1 MLTCCWPLGDD
12 AAWPP
17 ASSTGAGRCGGATR
31 PQVNVLLVGWT
42 CPEAGERAL
51 GRVDAVLAGVHW
63 HGSAFIP
70 VRWRLPAP
78 ERVHLNPARRA
89 GTSPG
94 VPWSRPPEPPGQ
106 PDARAHRQSR
116 RGPASPGTSC
126 RERLVGGGGGPGP
139 DAPQGEPAPTTVIG
153 TARTARTA
161 VLHAHTA
168 GRAIPAIV
176 RTACP
181 EGEHAERTARQPGA
195 LTPTR
200 THQPAQTGARRAPP
214 FSRRTS
220 TVLTA
225 NKYRSHDKQV
235 PFSRAISTVL
245 ANREGWVSVG
255 GPPRG

>member
-1 MLTCCWPLGDD
+1 MCFC
-12 AAWPP
+12 
-17 ASSTGAGRCGGATR
+17 
-31 PQVNVLLVGWT
+31 V
-42 CPEAGERAL
+42 GERAL
-51 GRVDAVLAGVHW
+51 GWVNAVLAGVYLG
-63 HGSAFIP
+63 GSASMS

-78 ERVHLNPARRA
+78 GRVHLNPARRA

-106 PDARAHRQSR
+106 LDVRAHRQGR

-153 TARTARTA
+153 T
-161 VLHAHTA
+161 
-168 GRAIPAIV
+168 V

-181 EGEHAERTARQPGA
+181 EGEHAERTAQQPGA
-195 LTPTR
+195 PTPTR

-220 TVLTA
+220 TVLA
-225 NKYRSHDKQV
+225 SNKYRS
-235 PFSRAISTVL
+235 
-245 ANREGWVSVG
+245 REKRGAGVG
-255 GPPRG
+255 GRPAVRLGGRRGE